1 MLWSLLEIY
10 YMIVIKKI
18 GIVQYNI
25 VWEADEKI
33 NFENLIKEKQNKQW
47 INMSMINLLIVE
59 RKIKI
64 IILILN
70 IVFLISYKFIKIK
83 KNN

>member
-1 MLWSLLEIY
+1 
-10 YMIVIKKI
+10 MIVIKKI

-47 INMSMINLLIVE
+47 INMSMINLLIIE

-64 IILILN
+64 IN
-70 IVFLISYKFIKIK
+70 
-83 KNN
+83 

>member
-47 INMSMINLLIVE
+47 INMSMINLLIIE

-64 IILILN
+64 IN
-70 IVFLISYKFIKIK
+70 
-83 KNN
+83 